1 MGKCKP
7 IVVGITGNIG
17 VGKSTV
23 MALLESKGAYI
34 IDMDLTTRRA
44 LNSNGPGFGPVV
56 QEFGQAILL
65 DSGEINRGRL
75 GQIVF
80 GNPTRLSKLEGI
92 LHPIVFEMAKA
103 ELAEVRSEVVAIE
116 AIKLLEAGKTS
127 QLCDQVWVVTAPA
140 EAQMQRLVQQRG
152 MLEADARQRMAQQT
166 SEAWKVSQADRVIS
180 NSGSVQDLRS
190 KIDQIWTEILDT
202 AP

>member
-1 MGKCKP
+1 
-7 IVVGITGNIG
+7 
-17 VGKSTV
+17 
-23 MALLESKGAYI
+23 MA
-34 IDMDLTTRRA
+34 
-44 LNSNGPGFGPVV
+44 
-56 QEFGQAILL
+56 
-65 DSGEINRGRL
+65 
-75 GQIVF
+75 
-80 GNPTRLSKLEGI
+80 
-92 LHPIVFEMAKA
+92 
-103 ELAEVRSEVVAIE
+103 RSEVVAIE

-190 KIDQIWTEILDT
+190 KIDQIWTEISRHCT
-202 AP
+202 VER

>member
-1 MGKCKP
+1 
-7 IVVGITGNIG
+7 
-17 VGKSTV
+17 

-56 QEFGQAILL
+56 QEFGQAFLL

>member
-1 MGKCKP
+1 MGKRKP

-44 LNSNGPGFGPVV
+44 LNSNGLGFGPVV
-56 QEFGQAILL
+56 QEFGHAILL
-65 DSGEINRGRL
+65 DSGEINRDRL